1 MVYEI
6 MGQIQNAVLG
16 MIGTAGVAS
25 FAIQKTPQ
33 FQERKEYK
41 NLQKQDKIISE
52 AIANP
57 TTQEQAKTVSNAYIQ
72 KQADIAQKMYELKP
86 TQKNFK
92 SWLEAAEIAQGQAED
107 KVESKSTIKKKMK
120 ETRQM
125 IQTNVNKWGE
135 K

>member
-1 MVYEI
+1 
-6 MGQIQNAVLG
+6 
-16 MIGTAGVAS
+16 
-25 FAIQKTPQ
+25 
-33 FQERKEYK
+33 
-41 NLQKQDKIISE
+41 
-52 AIANP
+52 
-57 TTQEQAKTVSNAYIQ
+57 
-72 KQADIAQKMYELKP
+72 MYELKP